1 MNDKTKPA
9 TIKEVAQLAG
19 VAPSTVSLV
28 LNNSDKVRE
37 GTRQKVLQAVK
48 KLNYVPN
55 NFAISP
61 SIPLYL
67 PWCLGSGSL

>member
-48 KLNYVPN
+48 KLNYVQMCIRDRTMGVSK
-55 NFAISP
+55 A
-61 SIPLYL
+61 
-67 PWCLGSGSL
+67 SLT